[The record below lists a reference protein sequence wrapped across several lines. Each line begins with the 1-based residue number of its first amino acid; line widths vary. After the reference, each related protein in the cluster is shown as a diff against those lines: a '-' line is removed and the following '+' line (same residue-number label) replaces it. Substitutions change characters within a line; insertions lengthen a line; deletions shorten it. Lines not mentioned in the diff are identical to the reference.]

1 VENLSQVIVPKN
13 NVSSRSNNS
22 LGIFDKI
29 GPPNFRTFGKTYL
42 RVYPG
47 FTSGIYNP
55 DTRHDVL
62 TCVGIV
68 NSTVNDIV
76 VVNVVVSFDI
86 DPFIIFGT
94 DDNGFSFAN
103 LNVATNDVVTDF
115 TDFFRTAA
123 ELSKRI

>member
-1 VENLSQVIVPKN
+1 
-13 NVSSRSNNS
+13 
-22 LGIFDKI
+22 IFDKI

-55 DTRHDVL
+55 DTRRLLQIHNCGKWSDDVL

>member
-1 VENLSQVIVPKN
+1 MLVPAPTILWAYSIRLAHQTSELLVKLT
-13 NVSSRSNNS
+13 
-22 LGIFDKI
+22 LGYIPDSHLC
-29 GPPNFRTFGKTYL
+29 GKW
-42 RVYPG
+42 
-47 FTSGIYNP
+47 S
-55 DTRHDVL
+55 DDVL

>member
-1 VENLSQVIVPKN
+1 MLVPAPTILLAYSIRLAHQTSE
-13 NVSSRSNNS
+13 V
-22 LGIFDKI
+22 LC
-29 GPPNFRTFGKTYL
+29 GKW
-42 RVYPG
+42 
-47 FTSGIYNP
+47 S
-55 DTRHDVL
+55 DDVL

-76 VVNVVVSFDI
+76 VVNVVVSFDT

-94 DDNGFSFAN
+94 DDSGFSFAN